1 MFVKINSV
9 GLFGMNAYP
18 VDVELDVHSSNSYN
32 PQFNIVGMAD
42 VATRE
47 ARERIKSA
55 FRASSF
61 VFPEMD
67 VTINLAPADVR
78 KSGTTSDL
86 AMAVA
91 ALCAMR
97 YLDTDSCED
106 SVFIGE
112 LSLGGELRGIH
123 GVLPMTILS
132 KKNGFRRIFV
142 PKDNA
147 VEASVVEGI
156 EVYGIENLKELQE
169 FLDGK
174 RDMLPMPPY
183 VNHSDA
189 PVGNLDF
196 SDVKG
201 QSSAR
206 AALEVAAA
214 GGHNTLLIGPPGSGK
229 SMLVKRL
236 PTIMPDMSFEESIET
251 TNIYSIAGMIDKDSP
266 LITSR
271 PVRSPHHTI
280 SMAGLSGG
288 GSTPRPGEISLA
300 HNGLLFLDEL
310 PEFNRATL
318 EVLRQPLEDK
328 TVTISRAAG
337 SVTYPCDIMFVAAMN
352 PCPCGYLG
360 HFDNR
365 CKCSPKSIRN
375 YVSKISGPLLDRFD
389 IQVEVPAVPYS
400 SLATKAKSESSV
412 AIRERVLAAR
422 EIQNARF
429 KGTGIRNNASITS
442 DIIREVCEMSISA
455 HQHMELAFHRLG
467 LSARSYDK
475 ILRVARTVADLN
487 RHEIIER
494 DDLLKAVKFRTLE
507 KSKFY

>member
-1 MFVKINSV
+1 
-9 GLFGMNAYP
+9 MNAFP
-18 VDVELDVHSSNSYN
+18 VDVELDMHASAAYS

-55 FRASSF
+55 FRACSF
-61 VFPEMD
+61 LLPEMD
-67 VTINLAPADVR
+67 ITINLAPADVK
-78 KSGTTSDL
+78 KSGTTADL
-86 AMAVA
+86 AMAIA
-91 ALCAMR
+91 ALCATG
-97 YLDTDSCED
+97 YIDPQLCDD

-112 LSLGGELRGIH
+112 LSLGGELRAIR

-132 KKNGFRRIFV
+132 KKNGFKRIFV

-156 EVYGIENLKELQE
+156 DVYGIESLKELCN
-169 FLDGK
+169 FLTGK
-174 RDMLPMPPY
+174 AELSPMPSY
-183 VNHSDA
+183 VHHGKKNEST
-189 PVGNLDF
+189 LDF
-196 SDVKG
+196 ADVKG
-201 QSSAR
+201 QPSAR

-236 PTIMPDMSFEESIET
+236 PTIMPDMTFEESIET

-266 LITSR
+266 LVTER
-271 PVRSPHHTI
+271 PIRSPHHTI

-288 GSTPRPGEISLA
+288 GTTPRPGEISLA

-360 HFDNR
+360 HYGDR
-365 CKCSPKSIRN
+365 CKCSPNSIKN
-375 YVSKISGPLLDRFD
+375 YISKISGPLLDRFD
-389 IQVEVPAVPYS
+389 IQVEVPAVPYA
-400 SLATKAKSESSV
+400 SLATNVKSESSA

-429 KGTGIRNNASITS
+429 KGTSIRNNASITS
-442 DIIREVCEMSISA
+442 DIIREVCEMTVSA
-455 HQHMELAFHRLG
+455 HQQMELAFQRLK

-475 ILRVARTVADLN
+475 ILRVARTVADLSK
-487 RHEIIER
+487 HKIIER
-494 DDLLKAVKFRTLE
+494 EDLLMAVKFRTLE
-507 KSKFY
+507 KSRFY